1 MTVSAASAYVAG
13 RRDFLGHRVV
23 QVAREPAA
31 LLLDAPQVGDV
42 AHDAGDALHPA
53 TVAGE

>member
-1 MTVSAASAYVAG
+1 M
-13 RRDFLGHRVV
+13 RRREFLGHRVV

-31 LLLDAPQVGDV
+31 VLLDAPQLGDV

-53 TVAGE
+53 TVAG